1 MNNDS
6 AVRYHSSN
14 FGYWAIYI
22 KESGAVVLSS
32 DLVVNPFYK
41 VHGFL
46 MWGAWGVLGLVQ
58 LVTNRYLKGGNGWR
72 YGMWAHRISGTLTL
86 LITLVMAFLAL
97 KEGGWEVGNLHSV
110 LGVIILS
117 LVLLIV
123 LGGVLNRS
131 LMQRLRWR
139 TKDVLRVKMVHR
151 YFGYFMLILSEAA
164 IVTGSLKYANKQGDN
179 VNIPGLVHVFVFFII
194 ILLVEGIFQ
203 KYRRGETPFVEPTS
217 EEVISTE
224 EFDKRVVGGEQLVIL
239 DDLILDVSHFMAEH
253 PGGRFLIENS
263 IGRDVSKYFYG
274 GYVMENGVGL
284 TPHRHS
290 NVARS
295 IVNKIVVGRLNNR
308 AQTFTVRASASQV
321 INHFAKVFIMRV
333 EGPDPSWRAPSST
346 DVTQFGRHY
355 LLRSFSRGKVKRH
368 YSVASCMR
376 NDAYQQY
383 LGLVNQCRENPYG
396 PFQFDAGV
404 LPEAQKEPEVV
415 FVCKNYRNEAGLSHR
430 LHNDQNDLYQIKAT
444 LGKGL
449 GVKESGTNIAFT
461 AGTGILAF
469 VDLAALI
476 LRANLGL
483 IAPEELPPQFKPGS
497 DFKFVLYVSFENK
510 KDGIAF
516 DLLCGLYEIT

>member
-1 MNNDS
+1 
-6 AVRYHSSN
+6 
-14 FGYWAIYI
+14 
-22 KESGAVVLSS
+22 
-32 DLVVNPFYK
+32 
-41 VHGFL
+41 
-46 MWGAWGVLGLVQ
+46 
-58 LVTNRYLKGGNGWR
+58 
-72 YGMWAHRISGTLTL
+72 
-86 LITLVMAFLAL
+86 
-97 KEGGWEVGNLHSV
+97 
-110 LGVIILS
+110 
-117 LVLLIV
+117 
-123 LGGVLNRS
+123 
-131 LMQRLRWR
+131 MQRLRWR

-151 YFGYFMLILSEAA
+151 YFGYFMLLLSEAA
-164 IVTGSLKYANKQGDN
+164 IVTGSLKYANYQGDN

-194 ILLVEGIFQ
+194 ILLAEGIFQ

-224 EFDKRVVGGEQLVIL
+224 EFDKRVHGGEQLVIL
-239 DDLILDVSHFMAEH
+239 DDLILDVSHFMTEH

-295 IVNKIVVGRLNNR
+295 IVNKIVVGRLNDR
-308 AQTFTVRASASQV
+308 AQTFSVRASASQV
-321 INHFAKVFIMRV
+321 VNHFSKVFIMRV
-333 EGPDPSWRAPSST
+333 EGPDPNWRAPSST

-355 LLRSFSRGKVKRH
+355 LLRSFSRSKVKRH

-383 LGLVNQCRENPYG
+383 LGLVKQYRENPDG
-396 PFQFDAGV
+396 PFQFDAAV

-415 FVCKNYRNEAGLSHR
+415 FLCKNYRIETGLSHR

-449 GVKESGTNIAFT
+449 GLKETGTHIAFT
-461 AGTGILAF
+461 AGTGILTF

-483 IAPEELPPQFKPGS
+483 IAPEELPPQFKHGS
-497 DFKFVLYVSFENK
+497 DFKFVLYASFESK

-516 DLLCGLYEIT
+516 DLLEGLYELT